1 MCDAYPINAP
11 TPQHPGRH
19 SRGSGNPGNTNSRK
33 WIPTSAGMT
42 KMSYRMRFKFSP
54 PRKTIMIKLQHIA
67 LLAAVFSAPVL
78 ADESQSSVESIKQ
91 LLAVMELRKQVDTTM
106 AQVDQMARAS
116 MNEILRNHPMT
127 PEQQKVLDDTQGKT
141 CAIIKEELNWDTMEP
156 VYVKIYRESFT
167 QQEVDGL
174 IAFYQ
179 SSAGRALINK
189 MPVVAQNTMVEM
201 QKRMGPVVQK
211 LQEVQRDMAN

>member
-1 MCDAYPINAP
+1 
-11 TPQHPGRH
+11 
-19 SRGSGNPGNTNSRK
+19 
-33 WIPTSAGMT
+33 
-42 KMSYRMRFKFSP
+42 
-54 PRKTIMIKLQHIA
+54 MIKLQHIA

-201 QKRMGPVVQK
+201 QKRMGPLVQK
-211 LQEVQRDMAN
+211 LQQVQRDMATQLKAPSSDKPQ